1 MTPLTAKYMELLET
15 EYIDKTSFAKV
26 LEALAIIA
34 REKAIHLYSTWQ
46 DEAHGKEYD
55 KLARAIER
63 VVSLANDSEL

>member
-34 REKAIHLYSTWQ
+34 RIKAEHLSMQWQ
-46 DEAHGKEYD
+46 DEARGKEYD

-63 VVSLANDSEL
+63 AARLASDSNI